1 MSRKNSS
8 EPPIKKQKLTSL
20 FDELTEKRKNVAD
33 SITNFKFNKKRVK
46 ILSQATEVVK
56 GSKGILYW
64 MFRDGRIQDNWAM
77 LFAQKLA
84 LKNRIPLHVCYCIL
98 PKFLD
103 ATLRHYK
110 FLVESLEEVSMD
122 AKKLNIN
129 FHLLHGEPNTVVLE
143 FIRKH
148 NMGALITDF
157 FPLRVPMAWVESLK
171 MDLPQDIPIC
181 QVDAHNIVPCW
192 VTSDQLE
199 YSARTI
205 RNKINSKLQEYLT
218 EYPPVI
224 EHPYKSSFEVP
235 EIDWLNCLNDVE
247 IDRSVDKVEWCKP
260 GYRAALIQLEKFIY
274 ECLPH
279 YCEKRNNPHLEMT
292 SGLSPWFHF
301 GMISVQR
308 VILEVQKYKQKY
320 LRSVNDFMEEA
331 IVRRELSDNFCL
343 HNKNYDKIDGAR
355 QWAIETLNTHKKDK
369 RQWIYDLKELET
381 SQTHDDLWNAA
392 QNQLTVDGKIHG
404 FMRMYWAKKILEWTK
419 LPEDALA
426 WSIYLNDKYS
436 MDGRDPNGYVGCMWS
451 ICGIHDQGWKER
463 EIFGK
468 IRYMN
473 YKGCERKF
481 DVKAYV
487 QKHNGK
493 VINIKALS
501 QKKTTKKT
509 K

>member
-1 MSRKNSS
+1 MMAHENLS
-8 EPPIKKQKLTSL
+8 EPPIKKRKSSDLFNKLI
-20 FDELTEKRKNVAD
+20 DKRNNVAD
-33 SITNFKFNKKRVK
+33 SIIDFNFNKKRVK
-46 ILSQATEVVK
+46 ILSKATEVIE

-64 MFRDGRIQDNWAM
+64 MFRDGRIQDNWAL

-84 LKNRIPLHVCYCIL
+84 LKNRLPLHVCYCIL

-103 ATLRHYK
+103 ATIRHYK
-110 FLVESLEEVSMD
+110 FLVESLEEVSTE

-129 FHLLHGEPNTVVLE
+129 FHLLHGEPNTVVLDFVRE
-143 FIRKH
+143 H
-148 NMGALITDF
+148 NMGALIIDF
-157 FPLRVPMAWVESLK
+157 FPLRVPMAWVETLTTN
-171 MDLPQDIPIC
+171 LPQDVPIC

-205 RNKINSKLQEYLT
+205 RNKINSKLPEYLT

-224 EHPYKSSFEVP
+224 KHLYNSSFKIP
-235 EIDWLNCLNDVE
+235 EIDWQNCLNNVE
-247 IDRSVDKVEWCKP
+247 IDRTVGKVEWCKP
-260 GYRAALIQLEKFIY
+260 GYKAALKQLEIFIN
-274 ECLPH
+274 ERLPN
-279 YCEKRNNPHLEMT
+279 YSKTRNNPNLDVT

-308 VILEVQKYKQKY
+308 VILEVKNYSQKYPE
-320 LRSVNDFMEEA
+320 SVKEFMEEA

-343 HNKNYDKIDGAR
+343 HNKNYDTIHGAR
-355 QWAIETLNTHKKDK
+355 QWAIDTLNLHKKDK
-369 RQWIYDLKELET
+369 REWIYELKELET

-392 QNQLTVDGKIHG
+392 QNQLVVDGKIHG

-419 LPEDALA
+419 SPKDALT

-487 QKHNGK
+487 KKHNGK
-493 VINIKALS
+493 IRN
-501 QKKTTKKT
+501 TKSSNFSK
-509 K
+509 